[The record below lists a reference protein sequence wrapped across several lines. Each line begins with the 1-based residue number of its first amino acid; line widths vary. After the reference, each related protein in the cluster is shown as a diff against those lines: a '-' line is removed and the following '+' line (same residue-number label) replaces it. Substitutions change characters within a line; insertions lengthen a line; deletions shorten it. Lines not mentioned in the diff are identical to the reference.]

1 MTGAIIG
8 HGRTLQQTQ
17 TRLNGAACNIGPHTA
32 VLTGMRYSIKCF
44 VLIVSLMAPALVAAD
59 QSPDWT
65 LESADGDAVTLS
77 IEAQNQPVIVLFWA
91 TWCPYCKALMPYLDE
106 IRAEYGD
113 RVKILAVN
121 FREKGDPVA
130 YIRSKGYDFTIL
142 PKGDR
147 VAMAYEIWG
156 TPGVLIVN
164 DGLKISF
171 DLRDVPPPASLQKEK
186 TQEGKKMKH
195 AERAALLAS
204 YWADEIRK
212 NIDLQL
218 SATIS

>member
-1 MTGAIIG
+1 M
-8 HGRTLQQTQ
+8 
-17 TRLNGAACNIGPHTA
+17 GPHTA

-59 QSPDWT
+59 QFPDWT

-156 TPGVLIVN
+156 TPGVLLGRRDTQKYRFAVGGNYLITDNFSVN
-164 DGLKISF
+164 YVAGLFYQHCCRLETSG
-171 DLRDVPPPASLQKEK
+171 RV
-186 TQEGKKMKH
+186 
-195 AERAALLAS
+195 
-204 YWADEIRK
+204 
-212 NIDLQL
+212 L
-218 SATIS
+218 SNARQ